1 MSNEENVVKLVKK
14 SAPDKN
20 ETLMLDRLKESILDW
35 AAGLKSASPLPERPW
50 RH

>member
-14 SAPDKN
+14 SVPDKN
-20 ETLMLDRLKESILDW
+20 ETLVLDRLKESILDW
-35 AAGLKSASPLPERPW
+35 AACLKSASQLPEHPW